1 MSCYQTGMSHSIRKM
16 YKLKFMFDWGSGV
29 CLWSANKAAE
39 DKFGDYPI
47 ATSELPISQRL
58 KEKLDLLIEM
68 HDEALNWDD
77 PASGLLWDNNQINE
91 FLEKANI
98 CYLALCD
105 ELGEAYEIEF
115 IEHM

>member
-47 ATSELPISQRL
+47 DTSELPISQRL
-58 KEKLDLLIEM
+58 KEKLDQLIEM

-77 PASGLLWDNNQINE
+77 PASGLLWDNNQIKE
-91 FLEKANI
+91 FLEKANT

-105 ELGEAYEIEF
+105 ELGEEYEIEF
-115 IEHM
+115 IEQM